1 VQLLT
6 LLVMLNSVLKSWQ
19 AGRCTCSWFS
29 MIVYVTC
36 THMYTAVKGT
46 VFERRKKLASAKIQN
61 GEFAMKKKTWQK

>member
-1 VQLLT
+1 M
-6 LLVMLNSVLKSWQ
+6 LVILNSVLKSWQ

-46 VFERRKKLASAKIQN
+46 VCERRKQLARAKIKN
-61 GEFAMKKKTWQK
+61 GEFTMKKKTWQI